1 MVAGLFSV
9 DCVLYA
15 KGAWSQIVSLVL
27 DTDIYL
33 HRFSSLYRPVPFV
46 LKHLIR
52 AQVYKPIL
60 RHKVVQFP
68 GAAETVARQMPG
80 MIVRLLSRRVSYIR
94 QTPGNGSSF
103 FS

>member
-1 MVAGLFSV
+1 M
-9 DCVLYA
+9 VLYSVNKINYDELA
-15 KGAWSQIVSLVL
+15 RPQIISGIY
-27 DTDIYL
+27 DFYIYL
-33 HRFSSLYRPVPFV
+33 HRFSGLYCPVPFV
-46 LKHLIR
+46 LKQLIR
-52 AQVYKPIL
+52 AQVHEPIL
-60 RHKVVQFP
+60 RHQIVQSS

>member
-1 MVAGLFSV
+1 MDIYVYCFPGLYCLVPIVFQFPV
-9 DCVLYA
+9 GTQVHEPVLRY
-15 KGAWSQIVSLVL
+15 QIVQ
-27 DTDIYL
+27 
-33 HRFSSLYRPVPFV
+33 SS
-46 LKHLIR
+46 
-52 AQVYKPIL
+52 
-60 RHKVVQFP
+60 

>member
-1 MVAGLFSV
+1 MFAVLFSV

-15 KGAWSQIVSLVL
+15 KGAWSQIVSRVL
-27 DTDIYL
+27 NIDTYA
-33 HRFSSLYRPVPFV
+33 HRLPITYRPVPFV
-46 LKHLIR
+46 LKQLIR
-52 AQVYKPIL
+52 AQVHEPVL
-60 RHKVVQFP
+60 RHQIVQLS
-68 GAAETVARQMPG
+68 GASEAVARQMPG

>member
-1 MVAGLFSV
+1 M
-9 DCVLYA
+9 VLYSVNKINYDELA
-15 KGAWSQIVSLVL
+15 RPQIISGIY
-27 DTDIYL
+27 DFYIYL
-33 HRFSSLYRPVPFV
+33 HRFSGLYCPVPFV

-52 AQVYKPIL
+52 AQVHKPIL
-60 RHKVVQFP
+60 RHQVVQFP

-80 MIVRLLSRRVSYIR
+80 MIVRLLSWRVSYIR